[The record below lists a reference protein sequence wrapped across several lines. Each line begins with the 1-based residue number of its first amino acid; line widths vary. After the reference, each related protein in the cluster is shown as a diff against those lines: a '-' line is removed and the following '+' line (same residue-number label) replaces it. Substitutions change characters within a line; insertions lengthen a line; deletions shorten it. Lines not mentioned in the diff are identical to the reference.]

1 MSLFASLTT
10 AITGLNAQQDAIG
23 NISDN
28 IANAQTVGFKEINT
42 SFEKPGA

>member
-10 AITGLNAQQDAIG
+10 AITGLNAQQEAIG

-28 IANAQTVGFKEINT
+28 ISNSSTVGFKDIGT
-42 SFEKPGA
+42 SF